1 MKTDIEIS
9 QGANIKN
16 IKEIAA
22 KIGLGEDDL
31 ECYGK
36 YEAKIA
42 SSVWKKIEKNPYGK
56 LVLVTSINPT
66 AAGEGKTTTSIGL
79 SDAINIIGRKTCVAL
94 REPSMGPC
102 FGSKGAATGGG
113 YAQII
118 PMEDINLHF
127 TGDFHAITSAHNL
140 IAALLDNHIYQG
152 NQLEFHPKKIV
163 WRRVLD
169 INDRALRHVII
180 GMGEP
185 TDGVIRESGFDI
197 TVSSEIMAILCL
209 SHDVQDLR
217 ERIDRVIVG
226 YNMSNEPITCGML
239 SATGAI
245 VAILKDAIKPNLV
258 QTIDGTP
265 AFVHGGPFANIAHGC
280 SSLIATRHA
289 LKLAEYTVTEA
300 GFGSDLGAEKFLDIK
315 CPLLGKYPDVVV
327 IVATIRALKMHGLV
341 AKNKLDEENLE
352 ALKNGFSNLEK
363 HIKNIQR
370 YNLPI
375 VVALNIFNSDTENEI
390 ALLKKECSRLGAKVE
405 LSRVWEYGGKGAID
419 LAKTVIELAE
429 KAHDE
434 QCQFKPI
441 YDPKDSIR
449 TKIEKIASTIYGA
462 DGVIYSE
469 QAKNF
474 LRRIGEKYKYDYP
487 ICIAKTEKSL
497 SDNKNLLGCP
507 NGFKITITDMK
518 VMAGAEMVVAYAG
531 NIMTMP
537 GLPKTPR
544 STNIDLTDG
553 GKVVGLE

>member
-9 QGANIKN
+9 QSADIKN

-22 KIGLGEDDL
+22 KIGLSDDDL

-36 YEAKIA
+36 YKAKIV
-42 SSVWKKIEKNPYGK
+42 SSLWKKIERNPNGK

-79 SDAINIIGRKTCVAL
+79 SDALNIIGRKTCVAL

-113 YAQII
+113 YAQVI

-152 NQLEFHPKKIV
+152 NQLGFNLKKIV

-169 INDRALRHVII
+169 INDRALRHIVI
-180 GMGEP
+180 GMGEQ
-185 TDGVIRESGFDI
+185 TDGVVRESGFDI

-209 SHDVQDLR
+209 SQDLQDLR
-217 ERIDRVIVG
+217 ERVSKIVLG
-226 YNMSNEPITCGML
+226 YNGANEPITCGML
-239 SATGAI
+239 NATGAV

-315 CPLLGKYPDVVV
+315 CPLLGKYPDAVV

-341 AKNKLDEENLE
+341 AKNRLDEENLD
-352 ALKNGFSNLEK
+352 ALKDGFANLEK
-363 HIKNIQR
+363 HIRNIQR

-375 VVALNIFNSDTENEI
+375 VVALNVFKSDTENEI
-390 ALLKKECSRLGAKVE
+390 NFMKKECSRLGVKVE
-405 LSRVWEYGGKGAID
+405 LSRVWEYGGKGAIE
-419 LAKTVIELAE
+419 LAKTVVDLAE
-429 KAHDE
+429 GAHE
-434 QCQFKPI
+434 EFKPL
-441 YDPKDSIR
+441 YDLKDPIR
-449 TKIEKIASTIYGA
+449 TKIKKIANVIYGA
-462 DGVIYSE
+462 DDVIYSE
-469 QAKNF
+469 RANDF
-474 LRRIGEKYKYDYP
+474 LKKTDDDKCNYP
-487 ICIAKTEKSL
+487 ICVAKTEKSL
-497 SDNKNLLGCP
+497 SDNKKLLGCP
-507 NGFKITITDMK
+507 RDFKITITDMK
-518 VMAGAEMVVAYAG
+518 VMAGAGMIVAYAG

-544 STNIDLTDG
+544 STRIDLTEDG
-553 GKVVGLE
+553 NVAGLE